1 MKTLSTNTG
10 LVRQNH
16 GQYKRNADFEF
27 RAYLSKYMDLVN
39 CSVVSSNQK
48 KNKYVIFQILTIF

>member
-10 LVRQNH
+10 LVRLNL
-16 GQYKRNADFEF
+16 GQYKGNADFEF

-48 KNKYVIFQILTIF
+48 KKKKFIDFLIF